1 MPQLPSVSEL
11 IGSARVD
18 SAAGTTVQTYSNTTS
33 YTDFND
39 RKNSTTSVSS
49 TTNEGSRRLSTD
61 QSRHHRLPS
70 ISDTILNT
78 SSKRNS
84 IDTSP
89 RSSAHLPSLPYSLS
103 ARDQNINNSNTS
115 LGSSPPRSRRLTETA
130 FNSATEN
137 TPIPLT
143 LPRTS
148 SGNYLPNHAFKFQLQ
163 QPDGAIRSSNVRPQV
178 GSPIGSADKLHPSHM
193 YVSSPITLH
202 KEPPHSLPPLL
213 HQLPSHTQSISNT
226 VSPTHNPPTLEI
238 AADSI
243 NATTVPQHINVQP
256 TGPPTHVN
264 HGFQISKSAPTTTTN
279 TTSSYPRYH
288 YQTAPRS
295 GSTSSQAGPPPPE
308 HYFVAYPQ
316 QQLQQQQLQQQ
327 QQQQQQLQQLQQQA
341 SMPIQT
347 SPPPPPSAS
356 IQNHNQVVAGPGY
369 YIVQHPQ
376 LIPLP
381 PTAPHLQGQ
390 TYHSLP
396 AHPLHNQA
404 PLFQPQQGFHEQ
416 MHYDPHRVPHA
427 PSIVVGPPPPPTM
440 YAYNMPYSDENNALV
455 NKRKIIKRR
464 TRTGCLTC
472 RKRRIK
478 CDERKPSCFNC
489 ERLKKVCLGYENLS
503 NLQPRKR
510 VRDTSLDLPSAD
522 GGVGIASN
530 QLLQNLQQQV
540 YEERGRNGL

>member
-1 MPQLPSVSEL
+1 M
-11 IGSARVD
+11 
-18 SAAGTTVQTYSNTTS
+18 
-33 YTDFND
+33 
-39 RKNSTTSVSS
+39 
-49 TTNEGSRRLSTD
+49 
-61 QSRHHRLPS
+61 
-70 ISDTILNT
+70 
-78 SSKRNS
+78 
-84 IDTSP
+84 
-89 RSSAHLPSLPYSLS
+89 
-103 ARDQNINNSNTS
+103 
-115 LGSSPPRSRRLTETA
+115 
-130 FNSATEN
+130 
-137 TPIPLT
+137 
-143 LPRTS
+143 
-148 SGNYLPNHAFKFQLQ
+148 
-163 QPDGAIRSSNVRPQV
+163 
-178 GSPIGSADKLHPSHM
+178 
-193 YVSSPITLH
+193 
-202 KEPPHSLPPLL
+202 
-213 HQLPSHTQSISNT
+213 
-226 VSPTHNPPTLEI
+226 SPTHNPPTLEI

-404 PLFQPQQGFHEQ
+404 PLSNHNKGSMNKCITIRIE
-416 MHYDPHRVPHA
+416 YLTLRVLWLVLHRHLQCMRTTCL
-427 PSIVVGPPPPPTM
+427 IVTKTM
-440 YAYNMPYSDENNALV
+440 PL
-455 NKRKIIKRR
+455 
-464 TRTGCLTC
+464 LTNV
-472 RKRRIK
+472 K
-478 CDERKPSCFNC
+478 
-489 ERLKKVCLGYENLS
+489 L
-503 NLQPRKR
+503 
-510 VRDTSLDLPSAD
+510 
-522 GGVGIASN
+522 
-530 QLLQNLQQQV
+530 
-540 YEERGRNGL
+540 